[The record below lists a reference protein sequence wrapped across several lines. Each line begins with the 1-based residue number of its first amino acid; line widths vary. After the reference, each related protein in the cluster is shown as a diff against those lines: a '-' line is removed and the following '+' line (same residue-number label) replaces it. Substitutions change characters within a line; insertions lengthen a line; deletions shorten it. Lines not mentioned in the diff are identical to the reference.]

1 MSANAPTTATA
12 MILEWGTG
20 AIGCEKVMG
29 VMKVRASQIMNG
41 GRFHLGVLVGP
52 AFEACEHVS
61 TCAAEPCGLG
71 HGTPSTY
78 IQPNVTRPCA
88 SATVWGVCRTG
99 LAAWVSTLGYD
110 VLKPKGNEVVAT
122 EARACN
128 LKLAHGGV
136 GMEGRGWQYGNI
148 SVDAWP
154 YYLFSRTFQPNRS
167 VSA

>member
-1 MSANAPTTATA
+1 MTVKKHMVMVLYSDSDSARLNSH
-12 MILEWGTG
+12 
-20 AIGCEKVMG
+20 
-29 VMKVRASQIMNG
+29 MKVLSGRSGQTMLSQ
-41 GRFHLGVLVGP
+41 
-52 AFEACEHVS
+52 
-61 TCAAEPCGLG
+61 EPCGLG

-78 IQPNVTRPCA
+78 IQLNVTRPCA

-136 GMEGRGWQYGNI
+136 GMERRGWQYGDI